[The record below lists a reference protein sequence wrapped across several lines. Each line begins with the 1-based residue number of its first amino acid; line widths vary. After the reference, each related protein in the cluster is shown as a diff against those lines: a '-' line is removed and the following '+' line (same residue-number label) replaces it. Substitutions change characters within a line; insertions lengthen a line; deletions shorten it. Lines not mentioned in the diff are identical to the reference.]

1 MSFAL
6 QLLIGLIPLLALAT
20 AVAVRP
26 EPRPRRQPMSATGEP
41 TRAPNSRTTCP
52 AI

>member
-26 EPRPRRQPMSATGEP
+26 EPRSRSQAIPRPGQPTSPAN
-41 TRAPNSRTTCP
+41 RRTTCP

>member
-1 MSFAL
+1 MSFVL

-26 EPRPRRQPMSATGEP
+26 EPRPRRP
-41 TRAPNSRTTCP
+41 TRLRAG
-52 AI
+52 